1 MQLAKNN
8 NWNQKKKKKQLDL
21 FTPQPHKT
29 GITRLPGKIIKS
41 GR

>member
-8 NWNQKKKKKQLDL
+8 NWNQKKKQLDL

-29 GITRLPGKIIKS
+29 GITRLPGKIIKP

>member
-8 NWNQKKKKKQLDL
+8 NQNKKKKKKLLDL
-21 FTPQPHKT
+21 FTIQPHKT
-29 GITRLPGKIIKS
+29 GITWLPGKIIKP